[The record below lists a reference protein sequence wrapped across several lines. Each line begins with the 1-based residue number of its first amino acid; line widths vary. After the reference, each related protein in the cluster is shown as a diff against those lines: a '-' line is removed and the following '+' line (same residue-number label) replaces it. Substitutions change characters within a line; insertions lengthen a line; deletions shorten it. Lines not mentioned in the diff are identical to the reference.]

1 MAIDPFYFGESKIS
15 THDFLYSI
23 LVAAVGER
31 PLGIQTSQVAAIAR
45 WTHERTKK
53 PVDLE
58 AHGMRTSAIA
68 LMSTTLEIKNIRKAE
83 LHESLRSF
91 KSLIK
96 EGYGANKYPE
106 LFCFGLLEYFDVPEL
121 MKLATVAGKQRIFF
135 K

>member
-1 MAIDPFYFGESKIS
+1 MFPI
-15 THDFLYSI
+15 
-23 LVAAVGER
+23 
-31 PLGIQTSQVAAIAR
+31 
-45 WTHERTKK
+45 
-53 PVDLE
+53 
-58 AHGMRTSAIA
+58 
-68 LMSTTLEIKNIRKAE
+68 
-83 LHESLRSF
+83 RSF

>member
-1 MAIDPFYFGESKIS
+1 
-15 THDFLYSI
+15 
-23 LVAAVGER
+23 
-31 PLGIQTSQVAAIAR
+31 
-45 WTHERTKK
+45 
-53 PVDLE
+53 
-58 AHGMRTSAIA
+58 MRTSAIA

-83 LHESLRSF
+83 LHGSLRSF

-135 K
+135 QVVPARPFIAIADDFSGAAEIALEPFTGMDYRCGLQAM